1 MLKKEIT
8 YENFDGEETTD
19 TFYFNVSKP
28 EIIELE
34 LDVDGGFGKMME
46 RIVEANNTKLLVK
59 EFKRI
64 ILLAYGVKSEDGK
77 RFIKSDELREE
88 FSQTAAYSELFMQLA
103 LDADAAAEFIKG
115 ILPKDL
121 SDTIEEVKPA
131 AVESPQPPQVTT

>member
-8 YENFDGEETTD
+8 YENFDGEEVTD

-34 LDVDGGFGKMME
+34 LEVDGGFGRMME
-46 RIVEANNTKLLVK
+46 RIVEAGNTKLLIK

-64 ILLAYGVKSEDGK
+64 IFLAYGVKSEDGK
-77 RFIKSDELREE
+77 RFIKSDEIREE

-131 AVESPQPPQVTT
+131 VESPQPPQITT

>member
-8 YENFDGEETTD
+8 YENFDGEETTE

-34 LDVDGGFGKMME
+34 VDVQGGFGRMME
-46 RIVEANNTKLLVK
+46 RIVEANDTKLLIQ

-88 FSQTAAYSELFMQLA
+88 FTQTAAYSELFMQLA
-103 LDADAAAEFIKG
+103 LDADAAADFIKA
-115 ILPKDL
+115 ILPRDL
-121 SDTIEEVKPA
+121 SDTLEEVKP
-131 AVESPQPPQVTT
+131 AVESPQPPQITT

>member
-8 YENFDGEETTD
+8 YENFDGEEVTD

-34 LDVDGGFGKMME
+34 VEIDGGFGKMMQ
-46 RIVEANNTKLLVK
+46 RIVDANNTKLLVQ

-103 LDADAAAEFIKG
+103 LDADAAGDFIKA
-115 ILPKDL
+115 ILPRDL
-121 SDTIEEVKPA
+121 SDTIETVTP
-131 AVESPQPPQVTT
+131 AVESPQSPQITT

>member
-8 YENFDGEETTD
+8 YENFDGEEVTD

-34 LDVDGGFGKMME
+34 VEIEGGFGRMME
-46 RIVEANNTKLLVK
+46 RIVEANNTKLLVQ

-103 LDADAAAEFIKG
+103 LDADAAAEFIKA
-115 ILPKDL
+115 ILPRDL
-121 SDTIEEVKPA
+121 SDTLEDATA
-131 AVESPQPPQVTT
+131 AVEATKSPQITT

>member
-8 YENFDGEETTD
+8 YENFDGEETTE

-34 LDVDGGFGKMME
+34 VDVQGGFGRMME
-46 RIVEANNTKLLVK
+46 RIVEANDTKLLIQ

-88 FSQTAAYSELFMQLA
+88 FTQTAAYSELFMQLA
-103 LDADAAAEFIKG
+103 LDADAAAEFIKA
-115 ILPKDL
+115 ILPRDL
-121 SDTIEEVKPA
+121 SDTIETVTPA
-131 AVESPQPPQVTT
+131 PQPPQITT

>member
-34 LDVDGGFGKMME
+34 VEIEGGFGRMME
-46 RIVEANNTKLLVK
+46 RIVEANNTKLLVQ

-103 LDADAAAEFIKG
+103 LDADAAAEFIKA
-115 ILPKDL
+115 ILPRDL
-121 SDTIEEVKPA
+121 SDTLEDATA
-131 AVESPQPPQVTT
+131 AVEEPKSPQITT

>member
-8 YENFDGEETTD
+8 YENFDGEEVTD

-34 LDVDGGFGKMME
+34 VEIEGGFGRMME
-46 RIVEANNTKLLVK
+46 RIVEANNTKLLVQ

-103 LDADAAAEFIKG
+103 LDADAAAEFIKA
-115 ILPKDL
+115 ILPRDL
-121 SDTIEEVKPA
+121 SDTLEDATA
-131 AVESPQPPQVTT
+131 AVEAPKSPQITT

>member
-8 YENFDGEETTD
+8 YENFEGEETTE

-34 LDVDGGFGKMME
+34 VDVQGGFGRMME
-46 RIVEANNTKLLVK
+46 RIVEANDTKLLIQ

-88 FSQTAAYSELFMQLA
+88 FTQTAAYSELFMQLA
-103 LDADAAAEFIKG
+103 LDADAAADFIKA
-115 ILPKDL
+115 ILPRDL
-121 SDTIEEVKPA
+121 SDTLEEVKP
-131 AVESPQPPQVTT
+131 AVESPQPPQITT

>member
-8 YENFDGEETTD
+8 YENFDGEETTE

-34 LDVDGGFGKMME
+34 VDVQGGFGRMME
-46 RIVEANNTKLLVK
+46 RIVEANDTKLLVQ

-88 FSQTAAYSELFMQLA
+88 FTQTAAYSELFMQLA
-103 LDADAAAEFIKG
+103 LDADAAADFIKA
-115 ILPKDL
+115 ILPRDL
-121 SDTIEEVKPA
+121 SDTLEEVKP
-131 AVESPQPPQVTT
+131 AVESPQPPQITT

>member
-8 YENFDGEETTD
+8 YVDFNGEEVTD

-46 RIVEANNTKLLVK
+46 RIVEANDTKLLVK

-103 LDADAAAEFIKG
+103 LDADAAADFIKG

-121 SDTIEEVKPA
+121 SDTIEEVKPE
-131 AVESPQPPQVTT
+131 VESPQPPQITT

>member
-8 YENFDGEETTD
+8 YENFDGEETTE

-34 LDVDGGFGKMME
+34 VDIQGGFGRMME
-46 RIVEANNTKLLVK
+46 RIVEANDTKLLIQ

-88 FSQTAAYSELFMQLA
+88 FTQTAAYSELFMQLA
-103 LDADAAAEFIKG
+103 LDADAAADFIKA
-115 ILPKDL
+115 ILPRDL

-131 AVESPQPPQVTT
+131 PQPPQITT